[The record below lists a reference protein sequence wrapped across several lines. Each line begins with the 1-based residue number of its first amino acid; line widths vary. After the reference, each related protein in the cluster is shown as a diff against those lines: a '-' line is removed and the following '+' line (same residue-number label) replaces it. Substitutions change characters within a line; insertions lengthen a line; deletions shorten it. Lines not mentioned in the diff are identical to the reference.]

1 MLKVNYVL
9 AVFLSVIL
17 FQVVVET
24 WIEVV
29 NMEHLKRGG
38 GRVPPSF
45 ESFIDAAGLADITSY
60 TLAKSRLGLAE
71 GLVSEAVLL
80 LMVLCGFI
88 TALERSLAAWGL
100 PYIVSG
106 LIFFFVPGLVLRM
119 IELPFDYTRA
129 FVIEERFGFNRS
141 TLKIWVTD
149 QLKSGLLSVVLF
161 SLLLSLVLWTISSSP
176 RFWWLWGSLIVSCI
190 QLVLALLY
198 PVFIAPLFNKFEPVR
213 DELLAVEI
221 TKLMEENGIKVKNV
235 LQMNAGLR
243 SRHTN
248 AYFTGLGKT
257 KQIVLFDTLL
267 ESHSH
272 DEILAVLAHEIGHFK
287 KKHVLKQL
295 LLFEAATWVG
305 FYLTYLLLEW
315 PLLTSTFGFDSP
327 RPYIGLFLL
336 GIFWQKAGFFLK
348 PAAMA
353 LSRKFEREAD
363 LFAASML
370 KTGSPL
376 ASALKKMAADN
387 LSNLNPHPLYVRF
400 HYSHPP
406 LVERTALLEETSPN
420 V

>member
-1 MLKVNYVL
+1 MLKFNYVL
-9 AVFLSVIL
+9 AVFLAVIL
-17 FQVVVET
+17 FQVVLET
-24 WIEVV
+24 WIDVM
-29 NMEHLKRGG
+29 NMKHLKREGG
-38 GRVPPSF
+38 LVPPSF
-45 ESFIDAAGLADITSY
+45 ESFVDGTRLADITSY
-60 TLAKSRLGLAE
+60 TLAKSHLGLSE
-71 GLVSEAVLL
+71 GLVSEAALL
-80 LMVLCGFI
+80 LMILCGFM
-88 TALERSLAAWGL
+88 TALERSLTAWGI
-100 PYIVSG
+100 PYIISG
-106 LIFFFVPGLVLRM
+106 LIFFFAPGLVLTL
-119 IELPFDYTRA
+119 IELPFDYIRA
-129 FVIEERFGFNRS
+129 FVIEEQFGFNRS
-141 TLKIWVTD
+141 TLNIWVTD
-149 QLKSGLLSVVLF
+149 QLKSGLLSVALF
-161 SLLLSLVLWTISSSP
+161 ALLLSLVLWTIDYTP
-176 RFWWLWGSLIVSCI
+176 RFWWLWGSLLVSCVH
-190 QLVLALLY
+190 LVLVLLY
-198 PVFIAPLFNKFEPVR
+198 PVCIAPLFNRFEPVR
-213 DELLAVEI
+213 DEPLAVRI
-221 TKLMEENGIKVKNV
+221 TKLVEENGIKVKNV

-248 AYFTGLGKT
+248 AYFTGLGNT

-287 KKHVLKQL
+287 KKHVVKQL

-353 LSRKFEREAD
+353 LSRRFEREAD
-363 LFAASML
+363 LFAAGLL
-370 KTGSPL
+370 KTAGPL

-406 LVERTALLEETSPN
+406 LVERAALLEKP
-420 V
+420 